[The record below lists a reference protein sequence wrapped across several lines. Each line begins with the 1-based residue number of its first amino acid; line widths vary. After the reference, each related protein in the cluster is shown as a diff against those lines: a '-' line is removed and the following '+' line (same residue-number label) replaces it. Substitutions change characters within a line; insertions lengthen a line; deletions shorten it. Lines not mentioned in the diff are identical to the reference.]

1 VKNKIKNLIIFLI
14 LLPIAI
20 VVKLAKIKFI
30 IKFAEISFDNFGGCL
45 AEFANICGENS
56 NLEKSYDK
64 KVYIIFYYKPEI
76 ISSTYLIK
84 NLKKSY
90 HISKFYSFYSY
101 LEKVCNRISL
111 DSTDAHS
118 VKKINYVETYD
129 PMSKSKLN
137 FIFSNEEKKNILKLH
152 SELRLPENAKW
163 ICVFSRDSNDGY
175 LDHYVEK
182 NKKFINK
189 AKLSAHLNIQKLRD
203 TSLFKMKSALE
214 KFTEY
219 GYYVIVMGKKAN
231 MFLTDNEKIIDYSNS
246 SINSEFA
253 DIYLLNNCI
262 TYYGADSGIHIVPLA
277 TQKKVFIAGT
287 PDTYYFWKQF
297 HWMEAPF
304 LPKLLFDNE
313 KKQVIKYRDF
323 LKEGLIRKPP
333 EYSISYEEAGQ
344 NRIISKENSEDEYLN
359 LAMEAH
365 KILTGDLDISLEQ
378 KKLRKEVKKI
388 FDSLEE
394 KYISKNRYN
403 FISDYFIKKNFD
415 QLI

>member
-1 VKNKIKNLIIFLI
+1 MKLIKIKL
-14 LLPIAI
+14 
-20 VVKLAKIKFI
+20 I
-30 IKFAEISFDNFGGCL
+30 IKFAEISFSNFGGSL
-45 AEFANICGENS
+45 INFANICGENS
-56 NLEKSYDK
+56 ELEKSYVK
-64 KVYIIFYYKPEI
+64 KAYIIFYYKSEI
-76 ISSTYLIK
+76 IASTYLIK
-84 NLKKSY
+84 NLQKSY
-90 HISKFYSFYSY
+90 HISKFYSFYYY
-101 LEKVCNRISL
+101 LEKVCNLISL
-111 DSTDAHS
+111 ESTNAHS
-118 VKKINYVETYD
+118 VKKINSIETYD
-129 PMSKSKLN
+129 PMIKNKLN
-137 FIFSNEEKKNILKLH
+137 FIFSNEEKKRIHTLH

-175 LDHYVEK
+175 LDYYLEK

-189 AKLSAHLNIQKLRD
+189 SQLSIQVNIQKLRD
-203 TSLFKMKSALE
+203 TSLFKMKLALE
-214 KFTEY
+214 KFTEF

-231 MFLTDNEKIIDYSNS
+231 MFLTENEKIIDYSNS
-246 SINSEFA
+246 AINSEFA
-253 DIYLLNNCI
+253 DIYFLNNCI
-262 TYYGADSGIHIVPLA
+262 TYFGADSGIHIVPLA

-287 PDTYYFWKQF
+287 PDPYYYWKLF
-297 HWMEAPF
+297 HCMEVPF

-333 EYSISYEEAGQ
+333 KYRLSYEEIGQ
-344 NRIISKENSEDEYLN
+344 NKIISKENSEDEYLN
-359 LAMEAH
+359 FAIEAH
-365 KILTGDLDISLEQ
+365 KTLTGNLDISFEQ